1 MKKAIATTKAP
12 AAIGP
17 YSQALE
23 AGGFLYISGQL
34 PIDAA
39 TGTMPADIGE
49 QAQTSLRNIEHI
61 LQEAGFARNDVVKTT
76 IFLKN
81 LADFDRVNKIY
92 GEFFAG
98 SVFPA
103 RSTVEVSRLPRDA
116 SIEIEAIAA
125 KTGGCSKT
133 SVLEQQP

>member
-1 MKKAIATTKAP
+1 MKKTIATTKAP

-17 YSQALE
+17 YSQAIE
-23 AGGFLYISGQL
+23 AGGLLYISGQL

-39 TGTMPADIGE
+39 SGTMPVDIGE
-49 QAQTSLRNIEHI
+49 QAQASLRNIDQI

-92 GEFFAG
+92 GDFFAG
-98 SVFPA
+98 SAFPA
-103 RSTVEVSRLPRDA
+103 RSTIEVARLPRDA
-116 SIEIEAIAA
+116 SIEIEAIAV
-125 KTGGCSKT
+125 KTG
-133 SVLEQQP
+133 

>member
-17 YSQALE
+17 YSQAIE

-34 PIDAA
+34 PIDGETGKMAA
-39 TGTMPADIGE
+39 TIGE
-49 QAQTSLRNIEHI
+49 QAQASLRNIDHI
-61 LQEAGFARNDVVKTT
+61 LQEAGFTRNDVVKTT

-81 LADFDRVNKIY
+81 LADFDTVNKVY

-98 SVFPA
+98 STFPA
-103 RSTVEVSRLPRDA
+103 RSTIEVSRLPKDA
-116 SIEIEAIAA
+116 PIEIEAIAC
-125 KTGGCSKT
+125 KNG
-133 SVLEQQP
+133 